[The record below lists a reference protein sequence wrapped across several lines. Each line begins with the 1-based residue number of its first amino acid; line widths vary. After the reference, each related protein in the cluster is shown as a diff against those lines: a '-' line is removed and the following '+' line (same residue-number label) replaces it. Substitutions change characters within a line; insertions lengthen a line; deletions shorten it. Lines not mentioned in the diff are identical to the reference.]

1 MKDLFT
7 AEQVNVQKALDI
19 VQLILGGNKIRLYYQ
34 TVFKLTSDLQGASKI
49 AMQNEHLKPEF
60 WHKLAVYEGQVI
72 DTPVHRHYR
81 RSGYTSNVKKPP
93 RVDVEGSLVVI
104 YFDDLVAKFH
114 FSQAAKLCVWLRVA
128 AKHCKNWAGDRSRIR
143 NVYARLTDAEENVK
157 LALVD

>member
-49 AMQNEHLKPEF
+49 AMQHEHLSPMF

-72 DTPVHRHYR
+72 DTPVNRTYR

-93 RVDVEGSLVVI
+93 WVDVEGSLVVI
-104 YFDDLVAKFH
+104 HFDDLVAKLH
-114 FSQAAKLCVWLRVA
+114 FSQAAKLCVWLRIA